1 MEVDETCKEEKILPE
16 MSIEDQFRNRMRKLY
31 PAVDESVTP
40 LPRFWTS
47 HKELSSKLIIQQGT
61 RVEYKGPGS
70 KGYKDAASART
81 NVEIPAVCGIY
92 YFEITVISKGRDG
105 YIGIGLVGHND
116 DSQHLNAQQGGTE
129 FNDPKEF

>member
-1 MEVDETCKEEKILPE
+1 
-16 MSIEDQFRNRMRKLY
+16 MRKLY

-81 NVEIPAVCGIY
+81 NTEIPAEEMATLESVLWATMTTHSISMHNKEDTTVFRAGTKTA
-92 YFEITVISKGRDG
+92 TVIMAMMEMHFQNLHTAKNMDQ
-105 YIGIGLVGHND
+105 Y
-116 DSQHLNAQQGGTE
+116 T
-129 FNDPKEF
+129 